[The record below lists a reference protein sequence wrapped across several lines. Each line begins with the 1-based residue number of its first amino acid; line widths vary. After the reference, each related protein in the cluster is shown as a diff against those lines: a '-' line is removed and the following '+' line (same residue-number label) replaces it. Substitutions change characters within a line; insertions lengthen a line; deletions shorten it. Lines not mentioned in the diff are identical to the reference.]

1 MEVLTLISL
10 DILFLI
16 LHFFGFSFERRL
28 LRYKKEQNNSVNK
41 TETRIS
47 SISDELKALKEHVD
61 ELTFAYDPGLTAE
74 LDDKVKALAAEK
86 RFTEGIASIL
96 GYEYGIKG
104 AK

>member
-47 SISDELKALKEHVD
+47 SISDELKALKERVD
-61 ELTFAYDPGLTAE
+61 ELTLICDPGLTAE

-104 AK
+104 TK